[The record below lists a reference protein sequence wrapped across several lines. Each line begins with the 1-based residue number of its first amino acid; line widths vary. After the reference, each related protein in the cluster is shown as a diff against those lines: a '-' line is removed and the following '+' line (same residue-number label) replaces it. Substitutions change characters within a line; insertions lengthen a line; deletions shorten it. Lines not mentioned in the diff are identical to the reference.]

1 MDRLVTAGQPK
12 LLQSRKL
19 WAEHTLKSRQ
29 LSQKTRKIPK
39 STKFEDALGEL
50 EAIVQSLESSEQSLE
65 SSLEQFERGV
75 ALSRFCQQS
84 HQANLDAD
92 MSILVLPPLVRRV
105 GVATDA
111 ATTHRDGRNTF

>member
-1 MDRLVTAGQPK
+1 MTGQPK

-19 WAEHTLKSRQ
+19 WAEHTLMSRQ

-50 EAIVQSLESSEQSLE
+50 EAIVQSLEGTEQSLE

-84 HQANLDAD
+84 LSEAEQKVKILMDGAAD
-92 MSILVLPPLVRRV
+92 
-105 GVATDA
+105 DA
-111 ATTHRDGRNTF
+111 AVDDGLVDFEPIVEN